1 MKKVKNNLIKIYL
14 FFKSS
19 LDEDDDDEIL
29 SSSTT
34 GHLWKSA
41 FGPRG
46 GAQFLD
52 ICLLKK
58 AYMKTLE
65 EMSDEEQDTETVSS
79 IVNTIVDKIDEQDND
94 EIGLAERIGKRSL
107 TTSTVNLESNTQRM
121 KRLRSNTANSN
132 ISI

>member
-1 MKKVKNNLIKIYL
+1 
-14 FFKSS
+14 
-19 LDEDDDDEIL
+19 
-29 SSSTT
+29 
-34 GHLWKSA
+34 
-41 FGPRG
+41 
-46 GAQFLD
+46 
-52 ICLLKK
+52 
-58 AYMKTLE
+58 MKTLE

-107 TTSTVNLESNTQRM
+107 TTSTVNLESNTQQM